1 MAKGKR
7 GKKSHKETFAGFASA
22 CWKET
27 PKTDGKGNKL
37 APKVRFG
44 KVASCVSG
52 KFKEARREKA
62 EE

>member
-1 MAKGKR
+1 MARK
-7 GKKSHKETFAGFASA
+7 KKSHKETFAGFASA

-37 APKVRFG
+37 PPKVRFG

-52 KFKEARREKA
+52 KFKEAKKQA
-62 EE
+62 NDD